1 MLSFA
6 LTLAL
11 TPAIASQISSPPTPE
26 PSLELASFVSPVLVA
41 VDTVVE
47 VTEALDGLQQAEALS
62 NQEEA
67 RLARQVETTRHQ
79 AEVAEQERLAAEAAA
94 AAAEAE
100 RRAKAARAS
109 SVASGSVWDRLAQ
122 CESGGEWNY
131 GPHSGWG
138 SGIYHGGLQFHP
150 STWNAYG
157 GQQYATYAYQAT
169 REQQIAVAERVL
181 ASQGWGAWPAC
192 SRKLGLR

>member
-1 MLSFA
+1 MRRFTMLSFA

-11 TPAIASQISSPPTPE
+11 TPAVISQIDTKPAPE
-26 PSLELASFVSPVLVA
+26 PTLELASFVSPVMVA

-47 VTEALDGLQQAEALS
+47 VTEALDDLQQAEVMG

-67 RLARQVETTRHQ
+67 RLARQAEVTRRQ

-94 AAAEAE
+94 AEAAAEAE
-100 RRAKAARAS
+100 RRAKAARAP

-122 CESGGEWNY
+122 CESGGNWSINTGNGY
-131 GPHSGWG
+131 
-138 SGIYHGGLQFHP
+138 YGGLQFNLQ
-150 STWNAYG
+150 TWQAYG
-157 GQQYATYAYQAT
+157 GTGYPHQHS
-169 REQQIAVAERVL
+169 RETQIAVAERL
-181 ASQGWGAWPAC
+181 RAARGFQPWPAC